1 MTPKTVPT
9 KPMIP
14 LTDVIDSHTP
24 EELKDPNTIIMLY
37 LLFGIDEVLLGA
49 DPKAVPERVWDALAD
64 VTRELNRIPKPN
76 LKSAAIKLHAAV
88 DSVECALGPRDG
100 EDDGSALVR
109 LRKFEQLVAQRR
121 GLRA

>member
-1 MTPKTVPT
+1 MTKKTAAK
-9 KPMIP
+9 KPIP

-37 LLFGIDEVLLGA
+37 TLFGIDEVLLSA
-49 DPKAVPERVWDALAD
+49 DPKAVPDRVWDALAD
-64 VTRELNRIPKPN
+64 VTRELNRTPKPN
-76 LKSAAIKLHAAV
+76 LKSAEIKLHAAV

-109 LRKFEQLVAQRR
+109 LRKFEQLIAQKR